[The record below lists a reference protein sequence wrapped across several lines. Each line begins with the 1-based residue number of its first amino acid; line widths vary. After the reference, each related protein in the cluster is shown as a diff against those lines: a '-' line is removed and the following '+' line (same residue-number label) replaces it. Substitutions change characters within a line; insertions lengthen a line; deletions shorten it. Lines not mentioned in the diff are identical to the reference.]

1 MSGSTEVVGKSIAI
15 QPAKAAV
22 DHRQS
27 QRLMLLG
34 IFAVMAI
41 LQFAVLE
48 SAIAVGRRSF
58 FTRRWLPAIVWNI
71 PLQLLILREATS

>member
-1 MSGSTEVVGKSIAI
+1 MSGSTEVVRKSIAI

-22 DHRQS
+22 DNRQS

-41 LQFAVLE
+41 LQFAVL
-48 SAIAVGRRSF
+48 VGNRCGSTKF
-58 FTRRWLPAIVWNI
+58 FHSPWLPAIVWNI
-71 PLQLLILREATS
+71 PLQLLILREATL